1 MHMQDIAHHRARDLT
16 AGLYRAVDAKSIPE
30 LSAFLSD
37 DVVFQLGNHDPI
49 RGKDAVLAANA
60 SFFTSIATM
69 THSIENVWAQS
80 PNVICA
86 GYVQY
91 RRHDGSELSL
101 PFSTILALEKGL
113 IVDYQVYVDISPL

>member
-1 MHMQDIAHHRARDLT
+1 MRPQDITLHNARSLV
-16 AGLYRAVDAKSIPE
+16 ARLYRAVDARSIPKISE
-30 LSAFLSD
+30 LLSNE
-37 DVVFQLGNHDPI
+37 VVFQLGNHDPV
-49 RGKDAVLAANA
+49 RGKEAVLTANA

-69 THSIENVWAQS
+69 THAIENVWAQS

-101 PFSTILALEKGL
+101 PFSTILALEKDL